1 MKVWTVANQKG
12 GVGKTTTSVALA
24 GLAVEQ
30 GLRVLL
36 LDLDPHGS
44 LTSYFRQ
51 DPDRLEKGAINLFMA
66 REKITSELVCENI
79 LPTGYE
85 QLHLLPASTALATLE
100 RKAAGQGGLGLV
112 VKQSL
117 AAVAHDY
124 DLVVIDTP
132 PLLGVLMIN
141 ALAACDELVIPVQ
154 TEFLALKGL
163 ERMVN
168 TLKMM
173 FRSNQRQ
180 VSYHIVPT
188 MFDKRTQASVSTFRT
203 IRHDYPEHTWPG
215 RIPIDTKFRDASKA
229 GVPPHMHE
237 PDSRGVEAYR
247 SLFKWLRR
255 QPDASSLS
263 GSKLAGGGAR

>member
-24 GLAVEQ
+24 GLALEQ
-30 GLRVLL
+30 GLRVLM

-44 LTSYFRQ
+44 LTSYFGQ

-66 REKITSELVCENI
+66 REKISPSLVKTNL
-79 LPTGYE
+79 LPTRYPGMT
-85 QLHLLPASTALATLE
+85 LLPASTALATLE
-100 RKAAGQGGLGLV
+100 RKTVGQGGLGLV

-117 AAVAHDY
+117 AAVEDEY
-124 DLVVIDTP
+124 DLVLIDTA

-141 ALAACDELVIPVQ
+141 ALACCDELIIPVQ

-168 TLKMM
+168 TLNMM
-173 FRSNQRQ
+173 FRSNKRQ

-188 MFDKRTQASVSTFRT
+188 MFDRRTQASVSTFHT

-229 GVPPHMHE
+229 GIPPHLYE
-237 PDSRGVEAYR
+237 PDSRGVDAYR
-247 SLFKWLRR
+247 SLYKWLCRL
-255 QPDASSLS
+255 P
-263 GSKLAGGGAR
+263 GSRSIADTYTAGGAR